1 MTRRVMP
8 SSRRSE
14 LARDFVS
21 IASKPAPTRLTP
33 GLSVL
38 LAGLFVL
45 SACHSAPAPAQA
57 PLAARLYLETRPGEA
72 GVPVRLP
79 VSGVEIAVGAKP
91 VFTEYDLVNAEVAR
105 VELGPCLLLQFSPAA
120 ARDLYRLSVA
130 SIGRRLVLLVDGA
143 PLGVHRIEQAL
154 PDGNVLVFIERP
166 DAELPGL
173 VQRLKHT
180 SADLAAAANKSR

>member
-1 MTRRVMP
+1 MTRRVMLSYQP
-8 SSRRSE
+8 SALMRR
-14 LARDFVS
+14 V
-21 IASKPAPTRLTP
+21 
-33 GLSVL
+33 VL
-38 LAGLFVL
+38 FQFLLFAGLLVL
-45 SACHSAPAPAQA
+45 SACHSTPATAHP
-57 PLAARLYLETRPGEA
+57 PLAARLYLEARAGEE
-72 GVPVRLP
+72 GVPVKLP
-79 VSGVEIAVGAKP
+79 VSGVEIAVGSKP
-91 VFTEYDLVNAEVAR
+91 VFTEYDLLNAEVAR

-130 SIGRRLVLLVDGA
+130 SLGRRLVLLVDGA
-143 PLGVHRIEQAL
+143 PLGVHRIGQPL